1 MPDVAPDRPDLGN
14 GAVADDPGSL
24 VALGERKPDH
34 ARSPARTRCAIR
46 SRTTRATRRSLRDHM
61 QLEPTVT
68 GTPREKPEILMR
80 TLTLGD
86 MMTTNVKT
94 MREDDSLSS
103 ADWDMVVS
111 EIRHLPVVDSAGRVI
126 GIVSDRDVLRASAR
140 QPVEQ
145 ISVAS
150 VMTREVETCIPTMPA
165 VEAVVQ
171 LLRGKRSALLV
182 TDGAGMLLGIVT
194 TTDFV
199 ELARRALAGL
209 DITQPHARA

>member
-1 MPDVAPDRPDLGN
+1 
-14 GAVADDPGSL
+14 
-24 VALGERKPDH
+24 
-34 ARSPARTRCAIR
+34 
-46 SRTTRATRRSLRDHM
+46 M